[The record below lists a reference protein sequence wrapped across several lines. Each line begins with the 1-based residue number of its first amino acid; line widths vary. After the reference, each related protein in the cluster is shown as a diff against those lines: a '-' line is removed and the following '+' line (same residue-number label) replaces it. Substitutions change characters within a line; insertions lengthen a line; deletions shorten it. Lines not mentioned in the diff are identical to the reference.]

1 MVGYKIVFATTAGI
15 NRTFPVTVSSNP
27 FFETSKEA
35 AAFSSTITANAFF
48 ESSAVANAFARTVGD
63 IALFATYGI
72 KIVLPTVLPEDTSKT
87 LKLKIGE
94 LDVASDFS
102 TVTIVDATGEYN
114 ATTNPG
120 GYNPEA
126 ASFDIDRA
134 KRSEVKLW
142 LAYRLWT
149 STEVPNTV
157 FPSPADPDTIPWE
170 YVLPI
175 EGNGVLQL
183 FMIAAPFGKSFGDLE
198 ALGNSVF
205 EYATQQVEW
214 FATAAPLP
222 ADQDIINCLNRAR
235 YAFLESVMCGNCDE
249 GYLELYSKYVGALN
263 AFEVG
268 TEDSYKEGMALFDEI
283 REECNKLDCNCNCS
297 C

>member
-15 NRTFPVTVSSNP
+15 NRTFPVTVSSTP

-48 ESSAVANAFARTVGD
+48 ESSAVANVFARTVGD

-72 KIVLPTVLPEDTSKT
+72 KTVLPVVIPEDTSKT
-87 LKLKIGE
+87 LKLKFGQLE
-94 LDVASDFS
+94 VASDFS

-120 GYNPEA
+120 GYNPQSA
-126 ASFDIDRA
+126 GFDINRA

-149 STEVPNTV
+149 TTEIPNTV
-157 FPSPADPDTIPWE
+157 FPSAADPDAIPWE

-175 EGNGVLQL
+175 DGNGVLQL
-183 FMIAAPFGKSFGDLE
+183 FMIASPVGKSFPDLE

-205 EYATQQVEW
+205 QYATQAVQW

-222 ADQDIINCLNRAR
+222 TDQDIINCLNRAR
-235 YAFLESVMCGNCDE
+235 YAFLEGVMCGNCDE

-268 TEDSYKEGMALFDEI
+268 TNDSYEQGMALFAEI
-283 REECNKLDCNCNCS
+283 RDECSKLDCNCNCS